1 MKQFLTGL
9 IICSSLSIGIVSY
22 HEYSDL
28 QFNKE
33 VSQKKIYKLND
44 GTSYFGTNEEALRL
58 KQMER
63 K

>member
-9 IICSSLSIGIVSY
+9 IICTVGAIGIVSY

-44 GTSYFGTNEEALRL
+44 GTSYFGTNEEALKL
-58 KQMER
+58 KQKEE